1 MMTDNDVFLSAAEV
15 RKRYGGRSDM
25 WLWRQLRYDPDFPRP
40 IIINTRRYWWLSSL
54 KNYESL
60 KGQKSQ

>member
-1 MMTDNDVFLSAAEV
+1 
-15 RKRYGGRSDM
+15 M